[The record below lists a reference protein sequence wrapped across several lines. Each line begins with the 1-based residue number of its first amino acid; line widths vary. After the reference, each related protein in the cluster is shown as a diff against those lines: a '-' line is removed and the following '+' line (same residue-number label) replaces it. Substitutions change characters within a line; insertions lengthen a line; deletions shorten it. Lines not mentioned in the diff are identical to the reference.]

1 MLQGQS
7 TAVVQTMCTGDTMM
21 SLTVA
26 NALSDAEAS
35 GNAAQHTQ
43 SAAPRSGCTIPLSF
57 FFVRAKNISLTLWVL
72 LLFFLTSLTT

>member
-35 GNAAQHTQ
+35 GNAAQHT
-43 SAAPRSGCTIPLSF
+43 SAAPRSGCTIPSPF
-57 FFVRAKNISLTLWVL
+57 FLCAQKKKILGFAL

>member
-7 TAVVQTMCTGDTMM
+7 TAVERTMCTGDTMM
-21 SLTVA
+21 SLTVV
-26 NALSDAEAS
+26 NALSDAEAG

-43 SAAPRSGCTIPLSF
+43 SAAPRSGCTILSF
-57 FFVRAKNISLTLWVL
+57 FFVRAKKKILGFAL